1 MMARI
6 LVTLNLVLVH
16 RFKKKCIKGEMIMLK
31 IAMVTLTA
39 AFIFQAPL
47 SARAETAPI
56 KIGYVD
62 MQKAI
67 QATETGK
74 KAKKDLEKEFNEKKK
89 ELQEK
94 EKDLKK
100 MSEDL
105 EKKSLVLSDEVKQKK
120 QLEFQEEMVKYREL
134 VGKSQM
140 GIQEKERIL
149 TQPIIEKLRGIIS
162 GIAEKEDYTV
172 VLEKAEN
179 SILWAKKNID
189 LTERVVAEF
198 NKKNK

>member
-1 MMARI
+1 MLGVKVKSSRATLAAA
-6 LVTLNLVLVH
+6 LVMFFLVSHVS
-16 RFKKKCIKGEMIMLK
+16 K
-31 IAMVTLTA
+31 A
-39 AFIFQAPL
+39 AE
-47 SARAETAPI
+47 SAAV

-67 QATETGK
+67 QATDTGK
-74 KAKKDLEKEFNEKKK
+74 KAKKDLESEFNSKKK
-89 ELQEK
+89 DLQDK

-100 MSEDL
+100 MGEDL
-105 EKKSLVLSDEVKQKK
+105 EKKSMVLSDEVKQKK

-140 GIQEKERIL
+140 AIQEKERTL
-149 TQPIIEKLRGIIS
+149 TQPIIEKIREIIG

-172 VLEKAEN
+172 ILEKAEN

-189 LTERVVAEF
+189 LTDRVVAEF
-198 NKKNK
+198 NKKHK

>member
-1 MMARI
+1 
-6 LVTLNLVLVH
+6 
-16 RFKKKCIKGEMIMLK
+16 MLK
-31 IAMVTLTA
+31 ILVA
-39 AFIFQAPL
+39 ALFLGSIGL
-47 SARAETAPI
+47 SGTMAHAETGPV

-67 QATETGK
+67 QATESGK
-74 KAKKDLEKEFNEKKK
+74 KAKKDLETEFNAKKK
-89 ELQEK
+89 ELQDK

-105 EKKSLVLSDEVKQKK
+105 EKKSMVLSDEVKQKK
-120 QLEFQEEMVKYREL
+120 QLEFQEEMVKYRDL

-140 GIQEKERIL
+140 AIQERERGL
-149 TQPIIEKLRGIIS
+149 TQPIIEKIRSII
-162 GIAEKEDYTV
+162 GDIADKEGYTV

-189 LTERVVAEF
+189 LTDRVVTEF
-198 NKKNK
+198 NKKK